1 MPTRYLGFK
10 KHKNSTN
17 FSLWNQIPDH
27 QCMQEVN
34 EEQAFRTSHIK
45 NLSDSYLSRPG
56 TGAAPLPLSAM
67 DEGQGAGVSEN

>member
-1 MPTRYLGFK
+1 MKRKAF
-10 KHKNSTN
+10 HKS
-17 FSLWNQIPDH
+17 IK
-27 QCMQEVN
+27 
-34 EEQAFRTSHIK
+34 K